1 MMAKMGRPKAD
12 RPKDTKIGFRVTQ
25 EERKILDNYCAK
37 KNLTQTQVMKE
48 ALELL
53 YKTKP

>member
-1 MMAKMGRPKAD
+1 MPGGRPFDDKL
-12 RPKDTKIGFRVTQ
+12 KDTKIGFRVTK
-25 EERKILDNYCAK
+25 EEREQLDKYCEK
-37 KNLTQTQVMKE
+37 KNLTQTQVLKE

>member
-1 MMAKMGRPKAD
+1 MAVMGRPKLEK
-12 RPKDTKIGFRVTQ
+12 PKDTKIGFRVTQ
-25 EERKILDNYCAK
+25 EARTKLDEYCAK
-37 KNLTQTQVMKE
+37 KNLTQTQVLKE

>member
-1 MMAKMGRPKAD
+1 MAVMGRPHVEHVKEL
-12 RPKDTKIGFRVTQ
+12 KIGFRVTK
-25 EERKILDNYCAK
+25 EERAKLDEYCAR
-37 KNLTQTQVMKE
+37 KNLTQTQVLTE

>member
-1 MMAKMGRPKAD
+1 MPGGRPFAEK
-12 RPKDTKIGFRVTQ
+12 PKDTKIGVRVTK
-25 EERKILDNYCAK
+25 EEGEQLDKYCEK
-37 KNLTQTQVMKE
+37 KNLTQTQVLKE

>member
-1 MMAKMGRPKAD
+1 MAVMGRPHVEK
-12 RPKDTKIGFRVTQ
+12 PKQLKIGFRVTA
-25 EERKILDNYCAK
+25 EEREKLDKYCEK
-37 KNLTQTQVMKE
+37 KNLTQTQVLTQ

>member
-1 MMAKMGRPKAD
+1 MPGGRPFAKNP
-12 RPKDTKIGFRVTQ
+12 RDTKIGFRVTRKEREQ
-25 EERKILDNYCAK
+25 LDKYCEE
-37 KNLTQTQVMKE
+37 KNLTQTQVLKE